1 MPQGDSRAA
10 SHRVTTYL
18 IRRVLAIIPV
28 LFGISVLVF
37 LLVHLIPGDVAQIL
51 LGTQATDQQLET
63 LRRTFGLDRPLPIQ
77 YVDWLSHILRGDFG
91 VSFRTNRAVLPDLVA
106 RFGVTLQLTLTS
118 MVIAMAVAIP
128 LGVASAQNR
137 GRTSDA
143 VSRVIALLG
152 LSIPNFWLGT
162 LLILFVSLGLHWLP
176 PVGFVSLLD
185 NPWLGLQTLL
195 LPAIALGTAVAAFI
209 MRMVRSSL
217 LEVLRQDYIRTA
229 YAKGLRDQSV
239 LYRHALKNAFIPVLT
254 VIGVQIG
261 YLLGGAVI
269 IESIF
274 SLPGMGRFMLDS
286 ISNRDYS
293 IVQGGVLFIALVF
306 CVVNLSVDLVYA
318 WLDPR
323 IRY

>member
-1 MPQGDSRAA
+1 M
-10 SHRVTTYL
+10 L
-18 IRRVLAIIPV
+18 PV

-51 LGTQATDQQLET
+51 LGTQATDQQIET

-77 YVDWLSHILRGDFG
+77 YLDWLSHVLRGDFG
-91 VSFRTNRAVLPDLVA
+91 VSFRTNRPVLPDLVS
-106 RFGVTLQLTLTS
+106 RFGVTLQLTLVS
-118 MVIAMAVAIP
+118 MLVALLVAIP
-128 LGVASAQNR
+128 LGVASAANR
-137 GRTSDA
+137 GRGSDA
-143 VSRVIALLG
+143 VARVLALLG

-162 LLILFVSLGLHWLP
+162 LLILFVSLVLHWLP

-185 NPWLGLQTLL
+185 NPWQAIQTLI
-195 LPAIALGTAVAAFI
+195 LPSVALGTAVAAFI
-209 MRMVRSSL
+209 MRLVRSSL
-217 LEVLRQDYIRTA
+217 LEVLRQDYVRTA
-229 YAKGLRDQSV
+229 RAKGLRDRTV

-254 VIGVQIG
+254 VIGVQVG

-274 SLPGMGRFMLDS
+274 SLPGMGRFLLDS

-293 IVQGGVLFIALVF
+293 IVQGGVLFIALIF
-306 CVVNLSVDLVYA
+306 SLVNLSVDLLYG

>member
-1 MPQGDSRAA
+1 MTQ
-10 SHRVTTYL
+10 YIL
-18 IRRVLAIIPV
+18 RRLLAIIPV

-37 LLVHLIPGDVAQIL
+37 GLVHLIPGDVAQIL
-51 LGTQATDQQLET
+51 LGTQATDQQIET
-63 LRRTFGLDRPLPIQ
+63 LRRTFGLDRPLPVQ

-91 VSFRTNRAVLPDLVA
+91 VSFRTNRPVLPDLIA

-118 MVIAMAVAIP
+118 MLIALAVAIP
-128 LGVASAQNR
+128 LGVASARNR
-137 GRTSDA
+137 GRLSDGI
-143 VSRVIALLG
+143 SRVVALLG

-176 PVGFVSLLD
+176 PVGFTSLLD
-185 NPWLGLQTLL
+185 NPWLGLQTLI

-217 LEVLRQDYIRTA
+217 LEVLRQDYVRTA
-229 YAKGLRDQSV
+229 YAKGLKDRVV

-274 SLPGMGRFMLDS
+274 SLPGMGRFLLDS

-293 IVQGGVLFIALVF
+293 IVQGGVLFIALIF
-306 CVVNLSVDLVYA
+306 CLVNLSVDLVYA

>member
-1 MPQGDSRAA
+1 M
-10 SHRVTTYL
+10 TTYVV
-18 IRRVLAIIPV
+18 RRVLAIIPV
-28 LFGISVLVF
+28 LFGISILVF

-63 LRRTFGLDRPLPIQ
+63 LRRTFGLDRALPVQ
-77 YVDWLSHILRGDFG
+77 YLDWLSHILRGDFG
-91 VSFRTNRAVLPDLVA
+91 VSFRTNRPVLPDLVS
-106 RFGVTLQLTLTS
+106 RFGVTVQLTLVS
-118 MVIAMAVAIP
+118 MLIALVVAVP
-128 LGVASAQNR
+128 LGAISAARR
-137 GRTSDA
+137 GRAADGA
-143 VSRVIALLG
+143 SRVVALFG

-185 NPWLGLQTLL
+185 NPWLGIQTLI

-229 YAKGLRDQSV
+229 QAKGLHEQTV
-239 LYRHALKNAFIPVLT
+239 LYRHAMKNAFIPVLT

-274 SLPGMGRFMLDS
+274 SLPGMGRFLLDS

-306 CVVNLSVDLVYA
+306 CLVNLSVDLVYG

>member
-1 MPQGDSRAA
+1 M
-10 SHRVTTYL
+10 TTYV

-28 LFGISVLVF
+28 LFGISILVF

-63 LRRTFGLDRPLPIQ
+63 LRRTFGLDRPLPVQ

-91 VSFRTNRAVLPDLVA
+91 VSFRTNRPVLPDLVS
-106 RFGVTLQLTLTS
+106 RFGVTVQLTLLS
-118 MVIAMAVAIP
+118 MVIALVVAIP
-128 LGVASAQNR
+128 LGVISAANR
-137 GRTSDA
+137 GRASDGL
-143 VSRVIALLG
+143 SRVVALFG

-162 LLILFVSLGLHWLP
+162 LLILFVSLVLHWLP

-185 NPWLGLQTLL
+185 NPWLGMQTLI

-229 YAKGLRDQSV
+229 HAKGLREQSV

-274 SLPGMGRFMLDS
+274 SLPGMGRFLLDS

-306 CVVNLSVDLVYA
+306 CLVNLSVDLMYG

>member
-1 MPQGDSRAA
+1 
-10 SHRVTTYL
+10 
-18 IRRVLAIIPV
+18 VLAIVPV

-37 LLVHLIPGDVAQIL
+37 GLVHLIPGDVAQVL
-51 LGTQATDQQLET
+51 LGTQATDQQIET
-63 LRRTFGLDRPLPIQ
+63 LRRSFGLDRPLPVQ
-77 YVDWLSHILRGDFG
+77 YVDWLSHVLQGDFG
-91 VSFRTNRAVLPDLVA
+91 VSLRTSRPVLPDLVS
-106 RFGVTLQLTLTS
+106 RFGVTLQLTVVS
-118 MVIAMAVAIP
+118 MVIALAVAIP
-128 LGVASAQNR
+128 LGVASAANR
-137 GRTSDA
+137 AKTSDA
-143 VSRVIALLG
+143 LSRVLALLG

-162 LLILFVSLGLHWLP
+162 MLILFVSLVLHWLP

-185 NPWLGLQTLL
+185 DPWLGLQTLI
-195 LPAIALGTAVAAFI
+195 LPALALGTAVAAFI

-229 YAKGLRDQSV
+229 NAKGLRDNAV

-254 VIGVQIG
+254 VIGVQVG

-274 SLPGMGRFMLDS
+274 SLPGMGRFLLDS
-286 ISNRDYS
+286 INNRDYS
-293 IVQGGVLFIALVF
+293 IVQGGVLLIALIF
-306 CVVNLSVDLVYA
+306 SLVNLSVDLVYG

>member
-1 MPQGDSRAA
+1 
-10 SHRVTTYL
+10 VTQYVV
-18 IRRVLAIIPV
+18 RRVLAIIPV
-28 LFGISVLVF
+28 LFGISILVF

-51 LGTQATDQQLET
+51 LGTQATDQQIET
-63 LRRTFGLDRPLPIQ
+63 LRRSFGLDRPLPVQ

-91 VSFRTNRAVLPDLVA
+91 VSFRTDRPVLPDLTA

-118 MVIAMAVAIP
+118 MLIALLVGIP
-128 LGVASAQNR
+128 LGAASARNQ
-137 GRTSDA
+137 GRSADA
-143 VSRVIALLG
+143 FSRVLALIG
-152 LSIPNFWLGT
+152 LSVPNFWLGT
-162 LLILFVSLGLHWLP
+162 LLILLVSLGLHWLP

-185 NPWLGLQTLL
+185 NPWLGAQTLV

-229 YAKGLRDQSV
+229 YAKGLRDQAV

-254 VIGVQIG
+254 VIGVQVG

-274 SLPGMGRFMLDS
+274 SLPGMGRFLLDS

-293 IVQGGVLFIALVF
+293 IVQGGVLFIALIF
-306 CVVNLSVDLVYA
+306 CLVNLSVDLVYG

>member
-1 MPQGDSRAA
+1 MTAYVA
-10 SHRVTTYL
+10 
-18 IRRVLAIIPV
+18 RRVIAVVPV

-51 LGTQATDQQLET
+51 LGTQATDQQIET
-63 LRRTFGLDRPLPIQ
+63 MRRTFGLDRPLPVQ
-77 YVDWLSHILRGDFG
+77 YLDWVSHILQGDFG
-91 VSFRTNRAVLPDLVA
+91 VSFRTNRPVLPDLIS
-106 RFGVTLQLTLTS
+106 RFGVTLQLTLVS
-118 MVIAMAVAIP
+118 MIVALVVAIP
-128 LGVASAQNR
+128 LGVASAANR
-137 GRTSDA
+137 GRGSDA
-143 VSRVIALLG
+143 IARVLALLG

-162 LLILFVSLGLHWLP
+162 LLILFVSLVLHWLP

-185 NPWLGLQTLL
+185 NPWLAVQTLI
-195 LPAIALGTAVAAFI
+195 LPSLALGTAVAAFI
-209 MRMVRSSL
+209 MRLVRSSL
-217 LEVLRQDYIRTA
+217 LEVLRQDYVRTA
-229 YAKGLRDQSV
+229 RAKGLRDQTV

-254 VIGVQIG
+254 VIGVQVG

-274 SLPGMGRFMLDS
+274 SLPGMGRLLLDS

-293 IVQGGVLFIALVF
+293 IVQGGVLFIALIF
-306 CVVNLSVDLVYA
+306 SLVNLSVDLLYG

>member
-1 MPQGDSRAA
+1 
-10 SHRVTTYL
+10 VTQY
-18 IRRVLAIIPV
+18 IVRRVLAIIPV

-37 LLVHLIPGDVAQIL
+37 GLVHLIPGDVAQIL
-51 LGTQATDQQLET
+51 LGTQATDQQIET
-63 LRRTFGLDRPLPIQ
+63 LRRTFGLDRPLPVQ
-77 YVDWLSHILRGDFG
+77 YVDWLSHVLRGDFG
-91 VSFRTNRAVLPDLVA
+91 VSFRTNRPVLPDLVA

-118 MVIAMAVAIP
+118 MIIALAVAIP
-128 LGVASAQNR
+128 LGVASARNR
-137 GRTSDA
+137 GRLSDGA
-143 VSRVIALLG
+143 SRLVALLG

-176 PVGFVSLLD
+176 PVGFTSLLD
-185 NPWLGLQTLL
+185 NPWLGIQTLI

-217 LEVLRQDYIRTA
+217 LEVLRQDYVRTA
-229 YAKGLRDQSV
+229 YAKGLKDRAV

-274 SLPGMGRFMLDS
+274 SLPGMGRFLLDS

-293 IVQGGVLFIALVF
+293 IVQGGVLFIAQIF
-306 CVVNLSVDLVYA
+306 CLVNLSVDLVYA

>member
-1 MPQGDSRAA
+1 MTQYFA
-10 SHRVTTYL
+10 
-18 IRRVLAIIPV
+18 RRVISVVPV

-37 LLVHLIPGDVAQIL
+37 GLVHLIPGDVAQIL
-51 LGTQATDQQLET
+51 LGTQATDQQIET
-63 LRRTFGLDRPLPIQ
+63 LRRGFGLDRPLPVQ
-77 YVDWLSHILRGDFG
+77 YLDWVSHVVQGDFG
-91 VSFRTNRAVLPDLVA
+91 VSLRTSRPVLPDLVT
-106 RFGVTLQLTLTS
+106 RFGVTVQLTLVS
-118 MVIAMAVAIP
+118 VVIALAVAIP
-128 LGVASAQNR
+128 LGVASAANR
-137 GRTSDA
+137 GRGSDA
-143 VSRVIALLG
+143 LARVLALLG

-162 LLILFVSLGLHWLP
+162 MLILFVSVVLHWLP

-185 NPWLGLQTLL
+185 NPWLGLQTLI
-195 LPAIALGTAVAAFI
+195 LPALALGTAVAAFI

-229 YAKGLRDQSV
+229 NAKGLRDNVV

-274 SLPGMGRFMLDS
+274 SLPGMGRFLLDS
-286 ISNRDYS
+286 INNRDYS
-293 IVQGGVLFIALVF
+293 IVQGGVLLIALIF
-306 CVVNLSVDLVYA
+306 SLVNLSVDLVYG

>member
-1 MPQGDSRAA
+1 
-10 SHRVTTYL
+10 VTQYVV
-18 IRRVLAIIPV
+18 RRVLAIVPV

-37 LLVHLIPGDVAQIL
+37 VLVHLIPGDVAQIL
-51 LGTQATDQQLET
+51 LGTQATDQQIDT
-63 LRRTFGLDRPLPIQ
+63 LRRTFGLDRPLPVQ
-77 YVDWLSHILRGDFG
+77 YVDWLSHIIRGDFG
-91 VSFRTNRAVLPDLVA
+91 VSFRTNRPVLPDLVS

-118 MVIAMAVAIP
+118 TLIALLVAIP
-128 LGVASAQNR
+128 LGVASAANR
-137 GRTSDA
+137 GKRSDA
-143 VSRVIALLG
+143 IARVIALLG

-162 LLILFVSLGLHWLP
+162 LLILFVSLVLHWLP

-185 NPWLGLQTLL
+185 NPWLGLQTLI
-195 LPAIALGTAVAAFI
+195 LPALALGTAVAAFI

-217 LEVLRQDYIRTA
+217 LEVLRQDFIRTA
-229 YAKGLRDQSV
+229 NAKGLQERSV

-254 VIGVQIG
+254 VMGVQIG

-274 SLPGMGRFMLDS
+274 SLPGMGRFLLDS

-293 IVQGGVLFIALVF
+293 IVQGGVLFIALIF
-306 CVVNLSVDLVYA
+306 SFVNLSVDLVYG

>member
-1 MPQGDSRAA
+1 MIEY
-10 SHRVTTYL
+10 VV
-18 IRRVLAIIPV
+18 RRVIAIIPV
-28 LFGISVLVF
+28 LFGISILVF
-37 LLVHLIPGDVAQIL
+37 VLVHLIPGDVAQIL
-51 LGTQATDQQLET
+51 LGTQATDQQIET
-63 LRRTFGLDRPLPIQ
+63 LRRTFGLDRPLPVQ

-91 VSFRTNRAVLPDLVA
+91 VSFRTNRPVLPDLVS
-106 RFGVTLQLTLTS
+106 RFGVTLQLTLVS
-118 MVIAMAVAIP
+118 MLIALGVAIP
-128 LGVASAQNR
+128 LGVASAANK
-137 GRTSDA
+137 GKSSDA
-143 VSRVIALLG
+143 IARIAALLG

-162 LLILFVSLGLHWLP
+162 LLILFVSVTLHWLP

-185 NPWLGLQTLL
+185 DPWLGLQTLI
-195 LPAIALGTAVAAFI
+195 LPALALGTAVAAFI

-217 LEVLRQDYIRTA
+217 LEVLSQDFIRTA
-229 YAKGLRDQSV
+229 HAKGLESRTV

-274 SLPGMGRFMLDS
+274 SLPGMGRLLLDS

-306 CVVNLSVDLVYA
+306 SLVNLSVDLVYG

>member
-1 MPQGDSRAA
+1 L
-10 SHRVTTYL
+10 TTYVV
-18 IRRVLAIIPV
+18 RRVLSIIPV
-28 LFGISVLVF
+28 LFGISILVF

-63 LRRTFGLDRPLPIQ
+63 LRRTFGLDRPLPVQ
-77 YVDWLSHILRGDFG
+77 YLDWLTHILRGDFG
-91 VSFRTNRAVLPDLVA
+91 VSFRTNRPVLPDLVS
-106 RFGVTLQLTLTS
+106 RFGVTVQLTLVS
-118 MVIAMAVAIP
+118 MLIALVVAIP
-128 LGVASAQNR
+128 LGAISAARR
-137 GRTSDA
+137 GRAADGA
-143 VSRVIALLG
+143 SRVVALFG

-185 NPWLGLQTLL
+185 NPWLGIQTLI

-229 YAKGLRDQSV
+229 QAKGLREQTV
-239 LYRHALKNAFIPVLT
+239 LYRHAMKNAFIPVLT

-274 SLPGMGRFMLDS
+274 SLPGMGRFLLDS

-306 CVVNLSVDLVYA
+306 CLVNLSVDLVYG

>member
-1 MPQGDSRAA
+1 MTQYA
-10 SHRVTTYL
+10 V
-18 IRRVLAIIPV
+18 RRVLAIVPV

-37 LLVHLIPGDVAQIL
+37 LLVHLIPGDVAQVL

-63 LRRTFGLDRPLPIQ
+63 LRRSFGLDRPLPVQ
-77 YVDWLSHILRGDFG
+77 YVDWLTHILRGDFG
-91 VSFRTNRAVLPDLVA
+91 VSFRTNRPVLPDLLS

-118 MVIAMAVAIP
+118 MLIALALAIP
-128 LGVASAQNR
+128 LGAASAANR
-137 GRTSDA
+137 GKVSDA
-143 VSRVIALLG
+143 VSRVAALLG

-162 LLILFVSLGLHWLP
+162 LLILFVSINLHWLP

-185 NPWLGLQTLL
+185 NPWLGVQSLI
-195 LPAIALGTAVAAFI
+195 LPALALGTAVAAFI
-209 MRMVRSSL
+209 MRMVRSSV
-217 LEVLRQDYIRTA
+217 LEVLGQDFIRTA
-229 YAKGLRDQSV
+229 HAKGLPETRV

-274 SLPGMGRFMLDS
+274 SLPGMGRFLLDS

-293 IVQGGVLFIALVF
+293 IVQGGVLLIALIF
-306 CVVNLSVDLVYA
+306 SLVNLSVDLVYG

>member
-1 MPQGDSRAA
+1 MRAPEPTR
-10 SHRVTTYL
+10 SC
-18 IRRVLAIIPV
+18 RVL
-28 LFGISVLVF
+28 
-37 LLVHLIPGDVAQIL
+37 
-51 LGTQATDQQLET
+51 
-63 LRRTFGLDRPLPIQ
+63 
-77 YVDWLSHILRGDFG
+77 
-91 VSFRTNRAVLPDLVA
+91 
-106 RFGVTLQLTLTS
+106 
-118 MVIAMAVAIP
+118 
-128 LGVASAQNR
+128 
-137 GRTSDA
+137 
-143 VSRVIALLG
+143 ALLG

-162 LLILFVSLGLHWLP
+162 LLILFVSRVFQWLP
-176 PVGFVSLLD
+176 PVGFTSLLD
-185 NPWLGLQTLL
+185 DPWRGFQTLI

-229 YAKGLRDQSV
+229 QAKGLLERTI
-239 LYRHALKNAFIPVLT
+239 LYGHALKNAFIPVLT
-254 VIGVQIG
+254 VIGVQVG

-274 SLPGMGRFMLDS
+274 SLPGMGRFLLDS

-306 CVVNLSVDLVYA
+306 SLVNLGVDLVYG

>member
-1 MPQGDSRAA
+1 M
-10 SHRVTTYL
+10 TTYL

-118 MVIAMAVAIP
+118 MVIAIAVAIP

>member
-1 MPQGDSRAA
+1 
-10 SHRVTTYL
+10 VTQYL
-18 IRRVLAIIPV
+18 VRRVLAIIPV
-28 LFGISVLVF
+28 LFGISILVF

-51 LGTQATDQQLET
+51 LGTQATDQQIET
-63 LRRTFGLDRPLPIQ
+63 LRRTFGLDRPLPVQ
-77 YVDWLSHILRGDFG
+77 YVDWLSHIVRGDFG
-91 VSFRTNRAVLPDLVA
+91 VSFRTNRPVLPDLVQ

-118 MVIAMAVAIP
+118 MFIALLVAIP
-128 LGVASAQNR
+128 LGVVSAANR
-137 GRTSDA
+137 GRTSDS
-143 VSRVIALLG
+143 VSRVVALLG

-162 LLILFVSLGLHWLP
+162 LLILFVSLVLHWLP

-185 NPWLGLQTLL
+185 NPWLGIQTLI
-195 LPAIALGTAVAAFI
+195 LPALALGTAVAAFI

-217 LEVLRQDYIRTA
+217 LEVLRQDYVRTA
-229 YAKGLRDQSV
+229 YAKGLQDRSV

-274 SLPGMGRFMLDS
+274 SLPGMGRFLLDS

-293 IVQGGVLFIALVF
+293 IVQGGVLFIALIF
-306 CVVNLSVDLVYA
+306 CLVNLSVDLVYA
-318 WLDPR
+318 WIDPR

>member
-1 MPQGDSRAA
+1 MTAYVA
-10 SHRVTTYL
+10 
-18 IRRVLAIIPV
+18 RRVIAVVPV

-51 LGTQATDQQLET
+51 LGTQATDQQIET
-63 LRRTFGLDRPLPIQ
+63 MRRTFGLDRPLPVQ
-77 YVDWLSHILRGDFG
+77 YLDWVSHILQGDFG
-91 VSFRTNRAVLPDLVA
+91 VSFRTNRPVLPDLIS
-106 RFGVTLQLTLTS
+106 RFGVTLQLTLVS
-118 MVIAMAVAIP
+118 MIVALVVAIP
-128 LGVASAQNR
+128 LGVASAANR
-137 GRTSDA
+137 GRGSDA
-143 VSRVIALLG
+143 IARVLALLG

-162 LLILFVSLGLHWLP
+162 LLILFVSLVLHWLP

-185 NPWLGLQTLL
+185 NPWLAVQTLI
-195 LPAIALGTAVAAFI
+195 LPSLALGTAVAAFI
-209 MRMVRSSL
+209 MRLVRSSL
-217 LEVLRQDYIRTA
+217 LEVLRQDYVRTA
-229 YAKGLRDQSV
+229 RAKGLRDQTV

-254 VIGVQIG
+254 VIGVQVG

-274 SLPGMGRFMLDS
+274 SLPGMGRFLLDS

-293 IVQGGVLFIALVF
+293 ILQGGVLFIALIF
-306 CVVNLSVDLVYA
+306 SLVNLSVDLLYG

>member
-1 MPQGDSRAA
+1 
-10 SHRVTTYL
+10 V
-18 IRRVLAIIPV
+18 
-28 LFGISVLVF
+28 
-37 LLVHLIPGDVAQIL
+37 
-51 LGTQATDQQLET
+51 
-63 LRRTFGLDRPLPIQ
+63 Q

-91 VSFRTNRAVLPDLVA
+91 VSFRTNRPVLPDLVS
-106 RFGVTLQLTLTS
+106 RFGVTLQLTLVS
-118 MVIAMAVAIP
+118 MLIALGVAIP
-128 LGVASAQNR
+128 LGVASAANK
-137 GRTSDA
+137 GKSSDA
-143 VSRVIALLG
+143 IARIAALLG

-162 LLILFVSLGLHWLP
+162 LLILFVSITLHWLP

-185 NPWLGLQTLL
+185 DPWLGLQTLI
-195 LPAIALGTAVAAFI
+195 LPALALGTAVAAFI

-217 LEVLRQDYIRTA
+217 LEVLSQDFIRTA
-229 YAKGLRDQSV
+229 HAKGLESRTV

-274 SLPGMGRFMLDS
+274 SLPGMGRLLLDS

-306 CVVNLSVDLVYA
+306 SLVNLSVDLVYG

>member
-1 MPQGDSRAA
+1 
-10 SHRVTTYL
+10 VTQYI
-18 IRRVLAIIPV
+18 IRRALAIVPV

-37 LLVHLIPGDVAQIL
+37 GLVHLIPGDVAQIL

-63 LRRTFGLDRPLPIQ
+63 LRRTFGLDRPLPVQ

-91 VSFRTNRAVLPDLVA
+91 VSFRTNRPVLPDLVA

-118 MVIAMAVAIP
+118 MVIALVVAIP
-128 LGVASAQNR
+128 LGVASAANR
-137 GRTSDA
+137 GKLSDG
-143 VSRVIALLG
+143 VSRVVALLG

-185 NPWLGLQTLL
+185 NPWQGVQTLV

-229 YAKGLRDQSV
+229 YAKGLHDQSV
-239 LYRHALKNAFIPVLT
+239 LYTHALKNAFIPVLT

-274 SLPGMGRFMLDS
+274 SLPGMGRFLLDS

-293 IVQGGVLFIALVF
+293 IVQGGVLFIALIF

>member
-1 MPQGDSRAA
+1 MTAYVA
-10 SHRVTTYL
+10 
-18 IRRVLAIIPV
+18 RRVIAVVPV

-51 LGTQATDQQLET
+51 LGTQATDQQIET
-63 LRRTFGLDRPLPIQ
+63 MRRTFGLDRPLPVQ
-77 YVDWLSHILRGDFG
+77 YLDWVSHIVQGDFG
-91 VSFRTNRAVLPDLVA
+91 VSFRTNRPVLPDLIS
-106 RFGVTLQLTLTS
+106 RFGVTLQLTLVS
-118 MVIAMAVAIP
+118 MIVALVVAIP
-128 LGVASAQNR
+128 LGVASAANR
-137 GRTSDA
+137 GRGSDA
-143 VSRVIALLG
+143 IARVLALLG

-162 LLILFVSLGLHWLP
+162 LLILFVSLVLHWLP

-185 NPWLGLQTLL
+185 NPWLAVQTLI
-195 LPAIALGTAVAAFI
+195 LPSLALGTAVAAFI
-209 MRMVRSSL
+209 MRLVRSSL
-217 LEVLRQDYIRTA
+217 LEVLRQDYVRTA
-229 YAKGLRDQSV
+229 RAKGLHDRTV

-254 VIGVQIG
+254 VIGVQVG

-274 SLPGMGRFMLDS
+274 SLPGMGRFLLDS

-293 IVQGGVLFIALVF
+293 IVQGGVLFIALIF
-306 CVVNLSVDLVYA
+306 SLVNLSVDLVYG

>member
-1 MPQGDSRAA
+1 
-10 SHRVTTYL
+10 
-18 IRRVLAIIPV
+18 
-28 LFGISVLVF
+28 
-37 LLVHLIPGDVAQIL
+37 
-51 LGTQATDQQLET
+51 
-63 LRRTFGLDRPLPIQ
+63 
-77 YVDWLSHILRGDFG
+77 
-91 VSFRTNRAVLPDLVA
+91 
-106 RFGVTLQLTLTS
+106 
-118 MVIAMAVAIP
+118 MVIALLVAIP
-128 LGVASAQNR
+128 LGVASAANK
-137 GRTSDA
+137 GKSSDA
-143 VSRVIALLG
+143 IARIAALLG

-162 LLILFVSLGLHWLP
+162 LLILFVSITLHWLP

-185 NPWLGLQTLL
+185 DPWLGLQTLI
-195 LPAIALGTAVAAFI
+195 LPALALGTAVAAFI

-217 LEVLRQDYIRTA
+217 LEVLSQDFIRTA
-229 YAKGLRDQSV
+229 HAKGLESRTV

-274 SLPGMGRFMLDS
+274 SLPGMGRLLLDS

-306 CVVNLSVDLVYA
+306 SLVNLSVDLVYG